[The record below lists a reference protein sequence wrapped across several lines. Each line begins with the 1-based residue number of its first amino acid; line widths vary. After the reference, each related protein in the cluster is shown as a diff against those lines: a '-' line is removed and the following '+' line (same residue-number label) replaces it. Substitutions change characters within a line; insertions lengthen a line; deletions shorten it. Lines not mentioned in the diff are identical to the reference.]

1 MKGSGVILVTRL
13 NGSQFYINAEMI
25 EVVESTPDT
34 VISLTSETKVVVKE
48 NSEEVIRRIIEY
60 KRLILETPINK
71 QQSSR
76 RGA

>member
-25 EVVESTPDT
+25 QVVKSTPDT
-34 VISLTSETKVVVKE
+34 VISLTSEIKVVVKE

-60 KRLILETPINK
+60 RRLILGTPIIK
-71 QQSSR
+71 QKGSR
-76 RGA
+76 QGA

>member
-25 EVVESTPDT
+25 QVVESTPDT
-34 VISLTSETKVVVKE
+34 VISLTTETKVVVKE

-60 KRLILETPINK
+60 KRLILATPIIK
-71 QQSSR
+71 QQSTR

>member
-25 EVVESTPDT
+25 QVVESTPDT
-34 VISLTSETKVVVKE
+34 VISLTSEIKVVVKE

-60 KRLILETPINK
+60 KRLTLAAPIIK
-71 QQSSR
+71 QQGTR

>member
-25 EVVESTPDT
+25 QVVESTPDT

-60 KRLILETPINK
+60 RRLILGTPIIK
-71 QQSSR
+71 QKGSR
-76 RGA
+76 QGA